1 MYGVKNGGKTTICED
16 TTRKVFSEPDETAT
30 YHLYYDCNK
39 TEDKYEYYLVI
50 VKDFAGNVRQ
60 KKLLSQKALLTWF
73 RTSIEG

>member
-1 MYGVKNGGKTTICED
+1 M
-16 TTRKVFSEPDETAT
+16 
-30 YHLYYDCNK
+30 

-50 VKDFAGNVRQ
+50 VKDFAGNVTQ